1 MARFIEG
8 RHTTNTMVDYDL
20 LELTPATLRS
30 MIPGDFFLI
39 PNPLPEGRV
48 LPELTNCILMLHE
61 KGLFVFDKQIQFGQ
75 IYGDAFEQFWESVNI
90 FGDKVKF
97 PSPYLENQNNIR
109 FYSSV
114 LKLPENAFHSVIVF
128 NSECDVR
135 KAPKGK
141 NLTVLHIEQLENHF
155 AKLLPTLPVH
165 YTHTQLEALYDIFK
179 FRI

>member
-8 RHTTNTMVDYDL
+8 RQTTTPLVDDDL

-39 PNPLPEGRV
+39 PNPISQGRV
-48 LPELTNCILMLHE
+48 LSELTNCILMLHE

-75 IYGDAFEQFWESVNI
+75 IYGDAFSKFWESVNI

-97 PSPYLENQNNIR
+97 PSPYIGNQRNIR
-109 FYSSV
+109 FYSSI
-114 LKLPENAFHSVIVF
+114 LKLPEDRFHSMIVF
-128 NSECDVR
+128 NTECDVR

-141 NLTVLHIEQLENHF
+141 NLTVLHIEQLEEHF
-155 AKLLPTLPVH
+155 AKLLPTLPVQ
-165 YTHTQLEALYDIFK
+165 YTHAQLEALHDIFLLK
-179 FRI
+179 L